1 MKLSISSFFKR
12 VIKHYKR
19 ELVLQKWYKENK
31 DKELYLCLDGFGDI
45 VWFMSFWN
53 QYKKKEHLETYKIL
67 TEPKYVDIFQLY
79 GENNLQVDA
88 VEVIPTILYK
98 TVHKKT
104 NKFKNIHVMF
114 FPKYFGKR
122 AVKVIEQYRVA
133 AGISMDDYFR
143 FCCFDLSYEIDEPI
157 TLPQL
162 AKTNYTINTKK
173 NILLIPYT
181 KSRINIPV
189 NIWESIAN
197 LLRDNGYTVYT
208 NVGTEK
214 EKAIEGTIP
223 ITVKVAELP
232 AILKKYDFISLCGR
246 CGLADWLFVNDCRQ
260 IILHSCLV
268 NPKTRNEWL
277 CSGIERKDSF
287 KMMKLK
293 LRLNEKTVDDL
304 YLYID
309 NLSSDYLQKILNCVE
324 KLGN

>member
-1 MKLSISSFFKR
+1 MKSFLKL
-12 VIKHYKR
+12 VKKIIKHYRR
-19 ELVLQKWYKENK
+19 EFALQKWIQENRNI
-31 DKELYLCLDGFGDI
+31 ETFIVVGGFGDI
-45 VWFMSFWN
+45 VWFMSFWI

-67 TEPKYVDIFQLY
+67 TETKYVDMFHLY
-79 GENNLQVDA
+79 GESNLQIDA
-88 VEVIPTILYK
+88 VEVIPAILSK
-98 TVHKKT
+98 TAHKKT
-104 NKFKNIHVMF
+104 NKFKNIHVMY
-114 FPKYFGKR
+114 FPHYFGKR

-143 FCCFDLSYEIDEPI
+143 FGCFDLSYETDEPI

-162 AKTNYTINTKK
+162 AKTNYTIHTKK

-181 KSRINIPV
+181 KSRINIPL
-189 NIWESIAN
+189 NIWGSIAN

-214 EKAIEGTIP
+214 EKAIEGSIP
-223 ITVKVAELP
+223 IIVKVAELP

-246 CGLADWLFVNDCRQ
+246 CGLADWLFANDCKQ

-293 LRLNEKTVDDL
+293 LRLNEKSVDDL

-309 NLSSDYLQKILNCVE
+309 NLSSDYLQKILNSVE
-324 KLGN
+324 KLAN